1 MANPTHSA
9 VPVYSPSVNSSDEDH
24 LRQVLA
30 NPNHSAVPVYSPSVN
45 SSDEYR
51 TLLLCQVKRAAEEK
65 AKARAMD
72 QRARGVDPT
81 LTQSK
86 VRLTDRARQLMGFT
100 DTTDT
105 AASSAA
111 ASFSFSSGKGTSGSA
126 SSSSSTSFQYVDYG
140 AEGVWEA
147 VRDKCV
153 EKVRERVV

>member
-1 MANPTHSA
+1 M
-9 VPVYSPSVNSSDEDH
+9 
-24 LRQVLA
+24 
-30 NPNHSAVPVYSPSVN
+30 
-45 SSDEYR
+45 
-51 TLLLCQVKRAAEEK
+51 KRAAEEK

-111 ASFSFSSGKGTSGSA
+111 ATSSSSGKGTSGSA